1 MKKRNWKLLSIFAAC
16 ILTAMCLTACGAD
29 DGQKDG
35 SSPTG
40 DNGSGQQGLASSQG
54 NNGEQAGYLF
64 KANGVT
70 IGVDMN
76 MNELLSGLG
85 EAKSVFEAPSCAAQG
100 TAYVYNYTSFEIETY
115 PDGENNLIAFI
126 ILKDDMVAT
135 SEGIDLSKT
144 KADVIKAYG
153 DGYKED
159 GNRLTYEKD
168 GMKLNFIFE
177 GENIKSI
184 EYVSGAVM

>member
-1 MKKRNWKLLSIFAAC
+1 MKKRNRKLLSIFAVCCA
-16 ILTAMCLTACGAD
+16 AVMCLTACGAD
-29 DGQKDG
+29 DGQTGG
-35 SSPTG
+35 SASAGGT
-40 DNGSGQQGLASSQG
+40 GQQGSAPSQG
-54 NNGEQAGYLF
+54 NETKQTGYLF
-64 KANGVT
+64 QANGVT

-115 PDGENNLIAFI
+115 PDGKNNLIAYI

-153 DGYKED
+153 EGYKED
-159 GNRLTYEKD
+159 GSRLTYEKD